1 VQMALAI
8 TTSSLP
14 TASVDEPYSLQLTA
28 AGGVGTLAWAIV
40 AGALPAGLSLSPT
53 GLVRGTPAGTS
64 GGWYSFT
71 VRVTDAAG
79 SVVTRSLTIAV
90 AIPVRILTT
99 GLATATVGDVHL
111 NGLSASGGIGT
122 ITWTLTGGVLP
133 AGLVL
138 GSDGILS
145 GTATGPA
152 GSYLITVTATDS
164 LGSRASMQLA
174 LAVRRG
180 ATIVTV
186 DPVVLRVVGVF
197 GADIVT
203 GTMRARLTDSHGNG
217 IAGRAM
223 EFSAGSDTLCTATTD
238 ANGYAVCSLG
248 VADTAL
254 VVANRGV
261 EVRFV
266 ADDRWRGSDGSAG
279 LT

>member
-1 VQMALAI
+1 
-8 TTSSLP
+8 
-14 TASVDEPYSLQLTA
+14 
-28 AGGVGTLAWAIV
+28 
-40 AGALPAGLSLSPT
+40 
-53 GLVRGTPAGTS
+53 
-64 GGWYSFT
+64 
-71 VRVTDAAG
+71 
-79 SVVTRSLTIAV
+79 
-90 AIPVRILTT
+90 VRILTT

-152 GSYLITVTATDS
+152 GSYLITVTATDAI
-164 LGSRASMQLA
+164 GSRASMQLA